1 MSQPVYEGGSK
12 TNMTSTTTV
21 TPLSGNNVNLVG
33 VFVSQA
39 SATPTV
45 KVADTAGTIA
55 NTFTPIAGTFYPLP
69 CVLSGAWTVTISG
82 TVDLTVF
89 WSS

>member
-21 TPLSGNNVNLVG
+21 TPLVGNNCNLVG

-39 SATPTV
+39 SSTPTV

-69 CVLSGAWTVTISG
+69 CTLSGAWTVTIGG